1 MSEHVQ
7 IFGIASTLVS
17 HDHGFYRPKQINHSL
32 FQCSNTKMC
41 EQGYPYLPTGILMC
55 IYNHNE
61 SDEGVLAGLLR

>member
-1 MSEHVQ
+1 
-7 IFGIASTLVS
+7 
-17 HDHGFYRPKQINHSL
+17 
-32 FQCSNTKMC
+32 MC